1 MDFTVILIFVVLS
14 AITALMMIF
23 VFRKRS
29 AAGLEDASSDYAE
42 GLNLLLA
49 GDTEKALK
57 KFKEAVTKNSQNIDA
72 YLKIGDI
79 LRESG
84 QFDRAVNVHKYLTV
98 RTTLTAKQKR
108 EIYQSLV
115 MDYQAAQEYDKAFD
129 VLGKIISEDKNN
141 TWAHE
146 MKLKL
151 YEQKEEWEDAFQVYK
166 SLKKGEIEKAVN
178 LCSSILE
185 SDPSNKAAKKYLIR
199 LYHHTGQKDEA
210 LNLAIEL
217 IEASSKHKEKFR
229 CSKCRHESDKPFWRC
244 PGCFEWETAIQN

>member
-29 AAGLEDASSDYAE
+29 AAGLEDATSDYAE

-98 RTTLTAKQKR
+98 RTTLTAKQK
-108 EIYQSLV
+108 
-115 MDYQAAQEYDKAFD
+115 
-129 VLGKIISEDKNN
+129 SE
-141 TWAHE
+141 
-146 MKLKL
+146 
-151 YEQKEEWEDAFQVYK
+151 
-166 SLKKGEIEKAVN
+166 
-178 LCSSILE
+178 
-185 SDPSNKAAKKYLIR
+185 
-199 LYHHTGQKDEA
+199 
-210 LNLAIEL
+210 
-217 IEASSKHKEKFR
+217 
-229 CSKCRHESDKPFWRC
+229 
-244 PGCFEWETAIQN
+244 